1 MDAQSCLVA
10 WLNLGLLVGFMTW
23 VVPGTCGSSIN
34 ESCRSGS
41 DSFRIS
47 MLNTTEISN
56 KSSLNKIIVY
66 YLLLESLEI
75 GTPGLIW

>member
-34 ESCRSGS
+34 EVW
-41 DSFRIS
+41 F
-47 MLNTTEISN
+47 
-56 KSSLNKIIVY
+56 
-66 YLLLESLEI
+66 
-75 GTPGLIW
+75 